1 MKKLLSLITAALL
14 FCGLSISAPAQSIYE
29 YLHGVAWTQIEP
41 LPTSEDISIPGT
53 ITITKNT
60 TFTDKDIIIETGGIL
75 EIKNGASLTLQS
87 TSIFIE
93 NGGTIKITD
102 GTLKLKSRSN
112 IDNNGTMIVEKA
124 GKLNV
129 TYGFFRVEP
138 QGTFINN
145 GKFTGNKGKNLNAT
159 LAQNKEIRQ
168 RL

>member
-14 FCGLSISAPAQSIYE
+14 FCGLSISAPAQSVYE

-87 TSIFIE
+87 TCIVVGR
-93 NGGTIKITD
+93 GGSVMM
-102 GTLKLKSRSN
+102 GAGARSGYGKRRHN
-112 IDNNGTMIVEKA
+112 KDN
-124 GKLNV
+124 
-129 TYGFFRVEP
+129 
-138 QGTFINN
+138 
-145 GKFTGNKGKNLNAT
+145 
-159 LAQNKEIRQ
+159 
-168 RL
+168 